1 MGIVTAVRRNVKNPS
16 RCSVFVD
23 DEFLAACPI
32 DVALSL
38 GIGKGIELTAELER
52 QLRREDKRIVMRQ
65 KAYRFATYKPRTE
78 HQVRAFLATKE
89 LTAEEVDDVMSWI
102 VEFRLIDDAQ
112 YVERF
117 LSAAF
122 ERKPLSRL
130 MARRTLQKKGISD
143 VLLAPALE
151 RWYSQEATED
161 VAYRAAVKKLRM
173 IGTATPSE
181 KESKLVRFLQY
192 RAYPWSTVK
201 QVVERCKVEG
211 ILACLVL
218 VLCCTLSAVAQPD
231 TCGRVRLPDAINS
244 FQPTTM
250 PVLDAFGTLYVDRKL
265 HPENRD
271 GGVRDPDDVWVAQRR
286 DARTYSELSHAPITT
301 DVQPDVIFWVSADGL
316 DALAVGP
323 YALAGSVSR
332 SLVLLARKTPQ
343 SRFDSVRVI
352 QIPDVVDLGRNF
364 YASMSEDRSTII
376 LALERAEALGGLDL
390 YVSRY
395 CGGAWSRPVHLGP
408 TLNTPAFDGAPWLSA
423 DGHTLYFASSGR
435 EDRLGKADLYVT
447 RRLDSTWT
455 MWSAPQNLG
464 PCVNS
469 IEDETAIS
477 LLPTGDSALI
487 HSWDAESGRPG
498 VYLVSLPASV
508 RPEPTMSVSCR
519 VVDAITREPI
529 GNARLDVQT
538 HACHAWTVRYDSA
551 HATFTTV
558 LPQRCTATLRASAA
572 LMTSSSSMLRLQTLD
587 STSTTSLTISLFNQA
602 DPIASLYFD
611 RGSSVPSQADRDT
624 LQRIVNLVRG
634 RGVELHAIGYTD
646 RIGSDAANRE
656 LSRQRASAVADKLVA
671 LGLDVSLVE
680 SVGRG
685 VAQRSSKLR
694 NEEHPQSRRVD
705 VYVRT
710 QSRGE

>member
-38 GIGKGIELTAELER
+38 GIRKGIELTTDLEH

-65 KAYRFATYKPRTE
+65 KAHRFATYKPRTE

-89 LTAEEVDDVMSWI
+89 LTPEEVDDVMSWI
-102 VEFRLIDDAQ
+102 VEFRLIDDAA

-117 LSAAF
+117 LAAAF

-130 MARRTLQKKGISD
+130 MARRTLLKKGIPD
-143 VLLAPALE
+143 ALLAPALE

-173 IGTATPSE
+173 LSTASPSE
-181 KESKLVRFLQY
+181 KESKLIRFLQY
-192 RAYPWSTVK
+192 RAYSWSTVK
-201 QVVERCKVEG
+201 QIVERLKTEG
-211 ILACLVL
+211 LLVVLIVLACCSLP
-218 VLCCTLSAVAQPD
+218 AVAQPD
-231 TCGRVRLPDAINS
+231 TCGRMRLPDAINS

-265 HPENRD
+265 HPDNRD
-271 GGVRDPDDVWVAQRR
+271 GGVRDPDDVWVAKRR
-286 DARTYSELSHAPITT
+286 DGQTFSELAQSPIST
-301 DVQPDVIFWVSADGL
+301 DIQPDVIFWVSADGL

-323 YALAGSVSR
+323 YAPAGSVSR

-343 SRFDSVRVI
+343 SRFDSVRI
-352 QIPDVVDLGRNF
+352 IRIPDVVDLGRNF
-364 YASMSEDRSTII
+364 YASMTEDRSIII
-376 LALERAEALGGLDL
+376 LALERAEGRGGLDL
-390 YVSRY
+390 YVSRF
-395 CGGAWSRPVHLGP
+395 CEGAWSRPLHMGP
-408 TLNTPAFDGAPWLSA
+408 TVNTPAFDGAPWLSA
-423 DGHTLYFASSGR
+423 DGRTLYFASSGR

-447 RRLDSTWT
+447 HRLDSTWT
-455 MWSAPQNLG
+455 RWSAPQNLG
-464 PCVNS
+464 GCINS

-487 HSWDAESGRPG
+487 HSWDPESGRPG
-498 VYLVSLPASV
+498 IYLVSLPASV
-508 RPEPTMSVSCR
+508 RPEPTMTVACR
-519 VVDAITREPI
+519 VVDAITRVPVP
-529 GNARLDVQT
+529 NARLDVQT

-572 LMTSSSSMLRLQTLD
+572 FMTSSSSVFRLQTLD
-587 STSTTSLTISLFNQA
+587 SISTTSLTISLFNQA
-602 DPIASLYFD
+602 EPIASLYFD

-656 LSRQRASAVADKLVA
+656 LSRQRASAVADALAA
-671 LGLDVSLVE
+671 LGLDASLIE

-685 VAQRSSKLR
+685 VAKNSSKLR

-705 VYVRT
+705 IYVRT